1 MIYLSLTTFIRGNF
15 IGHNNSQMA
24 NRMTAYVDW
33 KVNID

>member
-1 MIYLSLTTFIRGNF
+1 MIYLSLTTSIRGIF

-24 NRMTAYVDW
+24 NQMTVYVDW